1 MKIEKVIQQTQFE
14 SEYHKASINL
24 VFTGSW
30 FLSKVSKRL
39 REFEISQ
46 QQFNILRI
54 LRGANKALSVKELAN
69 RMLDPATNASRLVD
83 KLLEKGLV
91 ERKISKKD
99 RRQVEVLITSKGL
112 EIVNRASV
120 VVRAIVEQIFS
131 NLKEDEAK
139 ELSHILDLLRD

>member
-69 RMLDPATNASRLVD
+69 RMLDPASNASRLVD

-139 ELSHILDLLRD
+139 ELSRILDLLRD